1 MNLYQY
7 YEQKNTADKPA
18 AVSKAYS
25 VIDRI
30 CSEDLYS
37 DLNLPMLCENF
48 DPVQLIEA
56 LVVLHLVAESRKND
70 YLVLKAKVANLEDA
84 KKAALQQDLDNLK
97 GQ

>member
-18 AVSKAYS
+18 AVSKAYK

-30 CSEDLYS
+30 CKEELYS
-37 DLNLPMLCENF
+37 DPTSHISAAGNF
-48 DPVQLIEA
+48 SRTELAEA

-84 KKAALQQDLDNLK
+84 LAELK
-97 GQ
+97 VE

>member
-7 YEQKNTADKPA
+7 YEQKNTGDKPA
-18 AVSKAYS
+18 AVSKTYK

-56 LVVLHLVAESRKND
+56 LVILHLVAESRKIE
-70 YLVLKAKVANLEDA
+70 YLKAKEELSKLREAMED
-84 KKAALQQDLDNLK
+84 NP
-97 GQ
+97 

>member
-7 YEQKNTADKPA
+7 YEQKNTADKPL
-18 AVSKAYS
+18 AVMQAYS

-30 CSEDLYS
+30 CSENFYS

-48 DPVQLIEA
+48 DPEQLVEA
-56 LVVLHLVAESRKND
+56 LVILHLVAESRKND

-84 KKAALQQDLDNLK
+84 IAKLK
-97 GQ
+97 EE